1 MDETLQTASGTE
13 DVQQLL
19 LDGADYPRSW
29 REMFDSLVKS
39 STFADEHWGR
49 QPFVHTFEKQAQNS
63 SLEFFSSSDI
73 QRATES
79 STDGALLSMDNIK
92 VSCSRGTEQRACRF
106 VHQRALY
113 SRTFYHTHSWWSVRC
128 SKVNTA

>member
-49 QPFVHTFEKQAQNS
+49 QPFVHTFEKQAQNNES
-63 SLEFFSSSDI
+63 EIVIKEKLKYILPIIKESIIEYKMILNKLE
-73 QRATES
+73 
-79 STDGALLSMDNIK
+79 AL
-92 VSCSRGTEQRACRF
+92 
-106 VHQRALY
+106 
-113 SRTFYHTHSWWSVRC
+113 
-128 SKVNTA
+128 